1 MAGMADLPVVN
12 SDSNGRSS
20 PGSVGLVTPNVGF
33 VGAGLGAVVP
43 GDFVAAGAGFDPG
56 LAFIDAPQNGQSTAS
71 SSMTD

>member
-1 MAGMADLPVVN
+1 MAGIADLPVVS

-20 PGSVGLVTPNVGF
+20 PGSVGLVTPKVGF
-33 VGAGLGAVVP
+33 AGVGLDATAGV
-43 GDFVAAGAGFDPG
+43 FVAAGAGLDPG

>member
-1 MAGMADLPVVN
+1 MAGIADLPVVS

-33 VGAGLGAVVP
+33 VGAGLDAVTV
-43 GDFVAAGAGFDPG
+43 GLVAVGAGFDPG
-56 LAFIDAPQNGQSTAS
+56 LAFIDAPQNGQFTAS